1 MKSRAN
7 IKRLIIGAGNILL
20 SDEGIGIHIL
30 KELEKSAAEATGN
43 LKRPGDKMPGAGE
56 NDAGIFAYTSFVDI
70 GTSSID
76 IGLYL
81 CGSIEKLVII
91 DCIKANGYNP
101 GTVFKLG
108 IDDLRKRQKESFS
121 LHQMELVDNLKIQ
134 SIISTIPDTLI
145 LGIVPYDTDSFSMD
159 LSETLKE
166 TFPEII
172 SKVKSQIK
180 EFFKENA

>member
-20 SDEGIGIHIL
+20 SDEGVGIHIL
-30 KELEKSAAEATGN
+30 KELEKSAAETIGN
-43 LKRPGDKMPGAGE
+43 LKRRGNKIASASE
-56 NDAGIFAYTSFVDI
+56 NDADTFNYTSFVDI

-81 CGSIEKLVII
+81 GASIEKLVII
-91 DCIKANGYNP
+91 DCIKAPGYNP

-108 IDDLRKRQKESFS
+108 IDDLRKRQKGCFS

-134 SIISTIPDTLI
+134 SIMSTLPDTII
-145 LGIVPYDTDSFSMD
+145 LGIVPYDTGSFSME
-159 LSETLKE
+159 LSETLKAAL
-166 TFPEII
+166 PEII
-172 SKVKSQIK
+172 NKVKHQIK
-180 EFFKENA
+180 EFFKTNA